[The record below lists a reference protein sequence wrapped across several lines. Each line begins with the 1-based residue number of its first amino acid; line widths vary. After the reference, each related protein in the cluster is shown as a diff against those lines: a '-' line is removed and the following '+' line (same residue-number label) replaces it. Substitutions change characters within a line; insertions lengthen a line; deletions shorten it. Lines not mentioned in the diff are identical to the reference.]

1 MKKMTG
7 LIQDLRY
14 TVRQFRRSPGFV
26 AVAVLTIA
34 LGIGVNVATFS
45 FVDELWLHPMPVR
58 EANRIMRVFTSNPSS
73 EGEVER
79 GYSSYPDFLDLR
91 ANSKTLAGVAALDNR
106 GALVDDGTESRL
118 VSAAVV
124 SENFFDVLEA
134 TPALGRMFTEK
145 EFRNSPAPSVLLS
158 YPFWRRQFNGDATLP
173 GRTINV
179 DSHLVTVLG
188 VLPRGFRG
196 SNSFMVPDLWIP
208 IPTWQQLTGDRERQ
222 TARGFR
228 EYDLFGRLREGASPR
243 QAKAEF
249 GTLAAVLASSYP
261 GTNAGRR
268 MTMAREDATQGG
280 LANISL
286 ALLGIAALVLLVA
299 CANVAGLLIVRGEY
313 RRKEIATRLALGAS
327 RGKVVRQ
334 LLAETALLA
343 AAATVAALLL
353 GNFVLNKLPNLL
365 PQTSFP
371 IAIDAHLNS
380 RALLFALAAAL
391 ASLFLFGLVPAL
403 QATNLGPVAVLK
415 QSGAGTGAGRRTL
428 KSALIVTQVALSL
441 VMVVCS
447 GLLARSVIKAL
458 ALDPGF
464 NAHQN
469 MLIMELVPDFGTKS
483 EEGSKAFVREARQ
496 RLQALPGVTAT
507 TTAMRFPFGMS
518 GSGATR
524 KVFLPGNLASAGA
537 EGATINFDP
546 VGEGYFSVLGTRI
559 LHGRAIEQHDLDANA
574 HVMVVNQSMAN
585 RSWPNGDP
593 VGQRVRLQR
602 ADGDEYEVIGVAED
616 GKYNDVRED
625 RMPYLFLPMKS
636 DEYGE
641 LAMAVKASID
651 PEALAPAV
659 RRVLRELSHDVP
671 IISLVTLRAHMR
683 EALYEE
689 RVMAGLIGVM
699 GGLGLLLAAV
709 GIYGLMAFLV
719 GRRTPE
725 IGIRMALGAQR
736 RGIFRL
742 VIGHA
747 LRLTAIGTVIGVA
760 GAIAAAQ
767 ALRSLLFGIAPT
779 DVFTIAIAVAVL
791 AVVAFIAAAVPALSA
806 AKVDPMVALR
816 YE

>member
-1 MKKMTG
+1 MNG
-7 LIQDLRY
+7 LFQDLRY
-14 TVRQFRRSPGFV
+14 AIRQLRKSLGFAV
-26 AVAVLTIA
+26 VAVLTLA

-45 FVDELWLHPMPVR
+45 FVDELWLHPMPVP
-58 EANRIMRVFTSNPSS
+58 EANRLVRIFTSNPGSQ
-73 EGEVER
+73 GEVER

-91 ANSKTLAGVAALDNR
+91 ANVRTLAGVAALDNR
-106 GALVDDGTESRL
+106 GALVDDGVQNRS

-134 TPALGRMFTEK
+134 TPAFGRMFTEK
-145 EFRNSPAPSVLLS
+145 EFQNSPAPSVVLS
-158 YPFWRRQFNGDATLP
+158 YPFWRRQFNGDSALP
-173 GRTINV
+173 GRTIVV
-179 DSHLVTVLG
+179 DSQPVTVLG

-196 SNSFMVPDLWIP
+196 SDSLTVPDLWIP
-208 IPTWQQLTGDRERQ
+208 MPTWQQLTGEREKQ
-222 TARGFR
+222 TIRGSR
-228 EYDLFGRLREGASPR
+228 EYELFGRLREGVSLQ
-243 QAKAEF
+243 QAKAEV
-249 GTLAAVLASSYP
+249 GIIAAALASSNP
-261 GTNAGRR
+261 ATNIGRR
-268 MTMAREDATQGG
+268 MTISPEDETRGG
-280 LANISL
+280 VANIGL

-299 CANVAGLLIVRGEY
+299 CANVAGLLIARGEY

-343 AAATVAALLL
+343 TAATVTALFF
-353 GNFVLNKLPNLL
+353 GNFVLNELPNLL

-371 IAIDAHLNS
+371 IAVDAHLNS
-380 RALLFALAAAL
+380 RALLFALATAV

-403 QATNLGPVAVLK
+403 QATNVAPAAVLK
-415 QSGAGTGAGRRTL
+415 QSGAQTGVGRRTL
-428 KSALIVTQVALSL
+428 RSALIVTQVALSL

-447 GLLARSVIKAL
+447 GLLVRSVIKAL

-469 MLIMELVPDFGTKS
+469 LLVMELVPDFGTKS
-483 EEGSKAFVREARQ
+483 EEGSMAFVREARR
-496 RLQALPGVTAT
+496 RLQALPGVTAN

-524 KVFLPGNLASAGA
+524 KVFLPGNLESAGA

-559 LHGRAIEQHDLDANA
+559 VRGRAIEQHDLDTNA
-574 HVMVVNQSMAN
+574 HVMVVNQAMAN
-585 RSWPNGDP
+585 RFWPNGDP
-593 VGQRVRLQR
+593 VGQRVHLKR
-602 ADGDEYEVIGVAED
+602 ANGDEYEVIGVAED

-641 LAMAVKASID
+641 LAMAVKTNVD

-659 RRVLRELSHDVP
+659 RRVLRELNHEVP
-671 IISLVTLRAHMR
+671 ILSLVTLREYMR

-725 IGIRMALGAQR
+725 IGVRMALGAQR
-736 RGIFRL
+736 GGIFRL

-760 GAIAAAQ
+760 GAVAAAQ
-767 ALRSLLFGIAPT
+767 ALRSLLFGVAAA
-779 DVFTIAIAVAVL
+779 DVFTIALAVAVL
-791 AVVAFIAAAVPALSA
+791 AVVAFTAAAVPALRA

>member
-1 MKKMTG
+1 MSG
-7 LIQDLRY
+7 LLQDFRYALRQLSTNLGF
-14 TVRQFRRSPGFV
+14 TV
-26 AVAVLTIA
+26 VAVLTLA

-58 EANRIMRVFTSNPSS
+58 EANLLVRIFTSNPSS
-73 EGEVER
+73 QGEIER

-91 ANSKTLAGVAALDNR
+91 ANSKTLVAVAALDNR
-106 GALVDDGTESRL
+106 GAQVDDGVQNRL

-134 TPALGRMFTEK
+134 TPALGRTFTEK
-145 EFRNSPAPSVLLS
+145 EFQNLQVPSVVLS
-158 YPFWRRQFNGDATLP
+158 YPFWRRQFNGDSALP
-173 GRTINV
+173 GRTIVV
-179 DSHLVTVLG
+179 DSQPVTVLG

-196 SNSFMVPDLWIP
+196 SEALGVPDLWIP
-208 IPTWQQLTGDRERQ
+208 MPTWQQLTGERERQ
-222 TARGFR
+222 AIRGSR
-228 EYDLFGRLREGASPR
+228 DYELFGRLREGVSLQ
-243 QAKAEF
+243 QARAELA
-249 GTLAAVLASSYP
+249 TLAAALVSSYP
-261 GTNAGRR
+261 GTNTGRR
-268 MTMAREDATQGG
+268 MTMAREDETRGG
-280 LANISL
+280 LANVGL

-299 CANVAGLLIVRGEY
+299 CANVAGLLIARGEY

-327 RGKVVRQ
+327 RGKVIRQ
-334 LLAETALLA
+334 LLTETVLLA
-343 AAATVAALLL
+343 AVATVAALLL
-353 GNFVLNKLPNLL
+353 GNFVLNELPNLL

-371 IAIDAHLNS
+371 ISVDAHLNL
-380 RALLFALAAAL
+380 RALLFALAIGM
-391 ASLFLFGLVPAL
+391 ASLFLFALVPAL
-403 QATNLGPVAVLK
+403 QATNVAPAAVLK
-415 QSGAGTGAGRRTL
+415 QSGAQTGVGRRTL
-428 KSALIVTQVALSL
+428 RSALIVTQVALSL

-469 MLIMELVPDFGTKS
+469 MLVMELVPAFGTKS
-483 EEGSKAFVREARQ
+483 EEGSTAFVREARR

-524 KVFLPGNLASAGA
+524 KVFLPGNLASAGG

-559 LHGRAIEQHDLDANA
+559 VRGRAIDQHDLDANA
-574 HVMVVNQSMAN
+574 HVVVVNQAMAK
-585 RSWPNGDP
+585 RFWPNGDP
-593 VGQRVRLQR
+593 VGQRVHLERT
-602 ADGDEYEVIGVAED
+602 DGDEYEVIGVAED

-636 DEYGE
+636 GEYGE
-641 LAMAVKASID
+641 LAMAVKTNVD

-659 RRVLRELSHDVP
+659 RRVLRELNHEVP
-671 IISLVTLRAHMR
+671 VLSLVTLREHMR

-725 IGIRMALGAQR
+725 IGVRMALGAER

-747 LRLTAIGTVIGVA
+747 LRLTVIGTVIGVA
-760 GAIAAAQ
+760 GAIAVAQ
-767 ALRSLLFGIAPT
+767 ALRSLLFGIAPA
-779 DVFTIAIAVAVL
+779 DVFTIALAVSVL
-791 AVVAFIAAAVPALSA
+791 AVVASTAAAVPALRA

>member
-1 MKKMTG
+1 MSG
-7 LIQDLRY
+7 LLQDFRYALRQLSTNLGF
-14 TVRQFRRSPGFV
+14 TV
-26 AVAVLTIA
+26 VAVLTLA

-58 EANRIMRVFTSNPSS
+58 EANRVVRIFTSNPSS
-73 EGEVER
+73 QGEIER

-91 ANSKTLAGVAALDNR
+91 ANSKTLAGLAALDNR
-106 GALVDDGTESRL
+106 GAQVDDGVQNRL

-124 SENFFDVLEA
+124 SSNFFDVLET
-134 TPALGRMFTEK
+134 TPALGRTFTEK
-145 EFRNSPAPSVLLS
+145 EFQNSQAPSVVLS
-158 YPFWRRQFNGDATLP
+158 YPFWRQQFNSDSTIP
-173 GRTINV
+173 GRTITI
-179 DSHLVTVLG
+179 DSQPVTVLG

-196 SNSFMVPDLWIP
+196 SEPGMVPNLWIP
-208 IPTWQQLTGDRERQ
+208 MPTWQQLTGERERQ
-222 TARGFR
+222 AIRGSR
-228 EYDLFGRLREGASPR
+228 DYELFGRLREGVSLQ
-243 QAKAEF
+243 QARAEL
-249 GTLAAVLASSYP
+249 GTLAAALVSSYP
-261 GTNAGRR
+261 GTNTGRR
-268 MTMAREDATQGG
+268 MTMAREEETRGG
-280 LANISL
+280 LANIGL

-299 CANVAGLLIVRGEY
+299 CANVAGLLIARGEY

-327 RGKVVRQ
+327 RGKVIRQ
-334 LLAETALLA
+334 LLTETALLA
-343 AAATVAALLL
+343 AVATVAALLL
-353 GNFVLNKLPNLL
+353 GNFVLNELPNLL
-365 PQTSFP
+365 PQSSFP
-371 IAIDAHLNS
+371 IAVDAHLNL
-380 RALLFALAAAL
+380 RALLFALAIGMT
-391 ASLFLFGLVPAL
+391 SLFLFGLVPAL
-403 QATNLGPVAVLK
+403 HATNVAPAAVLK
-415 QSGAGTGAGRRTL
+415 QSGAQTGVGRRML
-428 KSALIVTQVALSL
+428 RSALIVTQVALSL

-469 MLIMELVPDFGTKS
+469 LLVMELVPAFGTKS
-483 EEGSKAFVREARQ
+483 EEDNMAFVREARR

-518 GSGATR
+518 GGGATR
-524 KVFLPGNLASAGA
+524 KVFLPGNLASGGG

-559 LHGRAIEQHDLDANA
+559 VRGRAIEQHDLDTNA
-574 HVMVVNQSMAN
+574 LVMVVNQAMAN
-585 RSWPNGDP
+585 RFWPNGDP
-593 VGQRVRLQR
+593 VGRRVHLERT
-602 ADGDEYEVIGVAED
+602 DGDAYEVIGVAED

-636 DEYGE
+636 GEYGE
-641 LAMAVKASID
+641 LAMAVKTNVD

-659 RRVLRELSHDVP
+659 RRVLRELNHEVSVL
-671 IISLVTLRAHMR
+671 SLVTLREHMR

-725 IGIRMALGAQR
+725 IGVRMALGAQR
-736 RGIFRL
+736 RAIFRL
-742 VIGHA
+742 VIGYA

-767 ALRSLLFGIAPT
+767 ALRSLLFGIAPA
-779 DVFTIAIAVAVL
+779 DVFTIATAVSVL
-791 AVVAFIAAAVPALSA
+791 AVVAFTAAAVPALRA
-806 AKVDPMVALR
+806 AKVDPILALR

>member
-1 MKKMTG
+1 MTG
-7 LIQDLRY
+7 LVQDVRY
-14 TVRQFRRSPGFV
+14 AVRQLRKSPGFTT
-26 AVAVLTIA
+26 VAVLTLA
-34 LGIGVNVATFS
+34 LGIGANVATFS

-58 EANRIMRVFTSNPSS
+58 EANRLVRIFTSNPSS
-73 EGEVER
+73 QGEVER
-79 GYSSYPDFLDLR
+79 GDSSYPDFLDVR

-106 GALVDDGTESRL
+106 GAEVDDGVQSRL

-134 TPALGRMFTEK
+134 TPALGRTFTEQ
-145 EFRNSPAPSVLLS
+145 EFRNSQGPTVVLS
-158 YPFWRRQFNGDATLP
+158 YPFWRRQFNSDSSLP

-179 DSHLVTVLG
+179 DRQLVTVLG

-196 SNSFMVPDLWIP
+196 SDAITVPDLWIP
-208 IPTWQQLTGDRERQ
+208 MPTWQQLTGERKRQ
-222 TARGFR
+222 TIRGSR
-228 EYDLFGRLREGASPR
+228 DYEVFGRLREGISL
-243 QAKAEF
+243 QKARAEL

-261 GTNAGRR
+261 GSNTGRR
-268 MTMAREDATQGG
+268 MTMVAESETRGG
-280 LANISL
+280 LEIPGL
-286 ALLGIAALVLLVA
+286 ALLGVAGLVVLVA
-299 CANVAGLLIVRGEY
+299 CANVAGLLIARGEY
-313 RRKEIATRLALGAS
+313 RRKEVATRLALGAS
-327 RGKVVRQ
+327 RGRVVRQ

-343 AAATVAALLL
+343 AVATVAALFV
-353 GNFVLNKLPNLL
+353 GNFVLNELPTLL

-380 RALLFALAAAL
+380 RALLFALGTAL
-391 ASLFLFGLVPAL
+391 TSLLLFGLVPVL
-403 QATNLGPVAVLK
+403 QTTNVAPAAVLK
-415 QSGAGTGAGRRTL
+415 QSSAYTGGARRML
-428 KSALIVTQVALSL
+428 RSALIVTQVALSL

-447 GLLARSVIKAL
+447 GLLVRSVTKAL

-483 EEGSKAFVREARQ
+483 AKASMAFVVEARR
-496 RLQALPGVTAT
+496 RLQGLPGVTAT

-518 GSGATR
+518 GGGATR

-559 LHGRAIEQHDLDANA
+559 VRGRAIEQHDLDADA
-574 HVMVVNQSMAN
+574 RVMVVNQAMAN
-585 RSWPNGDP
+585 RFWPNGDP
-593 VGQRVRLQR
+593 VGQRVHLGRT
-602 ADGDEYEVIGVAED
+602 DGEEYEVIGVAED

-625 RMPYLFLPMKS
+625 RMPYLFLPMRS

-641 LAMAVKASID
+641 LAMAVKTSVD

-659 RRVLRELSHDVP
+659 RRALRELNHEVP
-671 IISLVTLRAHMR
+671 VISLVTLRQHMR

-725 IGIRMALGAQR
+725 IGVRMALGAQR
-736 RGIFRL
+736 RAIFRM
-742 VIGHA
+742 VIGYA

-760 GAIAAAQ
+760 SAIAAAQ
-767 ALRSLLFGIAPT
+767 ALRSLLFGVAPA
-779 DVFTIAIAVAVL
+779 DIFTIAIAVVVL
-791 AVVAFIAAAVPALSA
+791 AVVAFTAAAMPALSA
-806 AKVDPMVALR
+806 SKIDPMVALR

>member
-1 MKKMTG
+1 MSG
-7 LIQDLRY
+7 LLQDVRYALRQLRKNLGF
-14 TVRQFRRSPGFV
+14 TVI
-26 AVAVLTIA
+26 AVLTLA

-58 EANRIMRVFTSNPSS
+58 EADRLVRIFTSNPSS
-73 EGEVER
+73 QGEVER

-91 ANSKTLAGVAALDNR
+91 ASSKTLAGVAALDKR
-106 GALVDDGTESRL
+106 GALVDDGKQNRL

-124 SENFFDVLEA
+124 SENFFDMLEA
-134 TPALGRMFTEK
+134 TPALGRTFTEN
-145 EFRNSPAPSVLLS
+145 EFRNSPGPSVVLS
-158 YPFWRRQFNGDATLP
+158 YPFWRQQFNGDATLP
-173 GRTINV
+173 GRTIVV
-179 DSHLVTVLG
+179 DSQPVTVLG

-196 SNSFMVPDLWIP
+196 SDPGMVPNLWIP
-208 IPTWQQLTGDRERQ
+208 MPTWQQLTGERERQ
-222 TARGFR
+222 TIRGSR
-228 EYDLFGRLREGASPR
+228 DYELFGRLREGVSLQ
-243 QAKAEF
+243 QARAELE
-249 GTLAAVLASSYP
+249 TLAAALVRSYP
-261 GTNAGRR
+261 GTNTGRR
-268 MTMAREDATQGG
+268 MTVARESETRDG
-280 LANISL
+280 LANVGL
-286 ALLGIAALVLLVA
+286 ALLSVAALVLLVA
-299 CANVAGLLIVRGEY
+299 CANVAGLLIARGEY

-327 RGKVVRQ
+327 WGKVVRQ

-343 AAATVAALLL
+343 AAATGAALFL
-353 GNFVLNKLPNLL
+353 GNFVLNRLPNFL

-371 IAIDAHLNS
+371 IGIDAHLNS
-380 RALLFALAAAL
+380 RALLFALATAV
-391 ASLFLFGLVPAL
+391 ASLFFFGLVPAL
-403 QATNLGPVAVLK
+403 QAANVAPAAVLK
-415 QSGAGTGAGRRTL
+415 QSGAHIAGARRTL
-428 KSALIVTQVALSL
+428 RSALIVTQVALSL

-447 GLLARSVIKAL
+447 GLLVRSVTKAL

-469 MLIMELVPDFGTKS
+469 MLIMELVPDDGTKS
-483 EEGSKAFVREARQ
+483 EEGSMAFVREARR

-518 GSGATR
+518 GGGATR

-546 VGEGYFSVLGTRI
+546 VGEGYFSVMGTRI
-559 LHGRAIEQHDLDANA
+559 VRGRVIEQRDLDANA
-574 HVMVVNQSMAN
+574 HVMVVNQAMAN
-585 RSWPNGDP
+585 RFWPNGDS
-593 VGQRVRLQR
+593 VGQRVRLGR
-602 ADGDEYEVIGVAED
+602 TDGDEYEVIGVAED

-636 DEYGE
+636 GEYGE
-641 LAMAVKASID
+641 LAMAVKTNVD

-659 RRVLRELSHDVP
+659 RRVLRELNHEVP
-671 IISLVTLRAHMR
+671 VLSLVTLREHMR
-683 EALYEE
+683 EALYED

-719 GRRTPE
+719 GQRTPE
-725 IGIRMALGAQR
+725 IGVRMALGAQR
-736 RGIFRL
+736 RAIFWL

-747 LRLTAIGTVIGVA
+747 LRLTALGTVIGIA

-779 DVFTIAIAVAVL
+779 DVFTIALATAVL
-791 AVVAFIAAAVPALSA
+791 AVVAGTAAAVPALSA
-806 AKVDPMVALR
+806 AKVDPIVALR

>member
-1 MKKMTG
+1 MNG
-7 LIQDLRY
+7 LLQDLRY
-14 TVRQFRRSPGFV
+14 AVRQLRKSPGFTG
-26 AVAVLTIA
+26 VAVLTIA

-58 EANRIMRVFTSNPSS
+58 DANRLVRIFTSNPSS
-73 EGEVER
+73 QGEIER

-91 ANSKTLAGVAALDNR
+91 ANSRTLAGVAALDMR
-106 GALVDDGTESRL
+106 GAQVDDGVQNRL

-124 SENFFDVLEA
+124 SENFFEVLEA
-134 TPALGRMFTEK
+134 SPALGRTFTEK
-145 EFRNSPAPSVLLS
+145 EFQNSQVPSVVLS
-158 YPFWRRQFNGDATLP
+158 YPFWRRQFNGDTAIP
-173 GRTINV
+173 GRTIIV
-179 DSHLVTVLG
+179 DNRPVTVLG

-196 SNSFMVPDLWIP
+196 SEALVVPDLWIP
-208 IPTWQQLTGDRERQ
+208 MPTWQQLTGEREKQ
-222 TARGFR
+222 TIRGSR
-228 EYDLFGRLREGASPR
+228 EYELFGRLREGVVLQ
-243 QAKAEF
+243 QAKAEL
-249 GTLAAVLASSYP
+249 GTVAAALARSYP
-261 GTNAGRR
+261 ESDAGRR
-268 MTMAREDATQGG
+268 MTIVAENETRGG
-280 LANISL
+280 VANIGL
-286 ALLGIAALVLLVA
+286 ALLGIAVLVLLVA
-299 CANVAGLLIVRGEY
+299 CANVAGLLIARGEY

-343 AAATVAALLL
+343 TAATVTALFF
-353 GNFVLNKLPNLL
+353 GRVVLNELPTLL

-371 IAIDAHLNS
+371 IFVDAHLNS
-380 RALLFALAAAL
+380 RALLFALATAA

-403 QATNLGPVAVLK
+403 QATNVGPAAMLK
-415 QSGAGTGAGRRTL
+415 QSGAGTGTGRRRL
-428 KSALIVTQVALSL
+428 RSALIVTQVALSL

-483 EEGSKAFVREARQ
+483 EEGSKAFVREARR
-496 RLQALPGVTAT
+496 RLQALPGVSAT

-518 GSGATR
+518 GGGATR
-524 KVFLPGNLASAGA
+524 KVFLGNLASAAA

-546 VGEGYFSVLGTRI
+546 VGEGYFSVLGTR
-559 LHGRAIEQHDLDANA
+559 LVRGRAIEQHDLDVNA
-574 HVMVVNQSMAN
+574 HVMVVNQAMAN
-585 RSWPNGDP
+585 RFWPNGNP
-593 VGQRVRLQR
+593 VGQRLRLGR
-602 ADGDEYEVIGVAED
+602 SDGDEYEVIGVAED

-641 LAMAVKASID
+641 LAMAVKTSVD

-659 RRVLRELSHDVP
+659 RRVLRELNRGVP
-671 IISLVTLRAHMR
+671 IVSLVTLREHMR

-699 GGLGLLLAAV
+699 AGLGLLLAAV

-719 GRRTPE
+719 GRRIPE
-725 IGIRMALGAQR
+725 IGLRMALGAQR
-736 RGIFRL
+736 GGIFRL
-742 VIGHA
+742 VIGQA
-747 LRLTAIGTVIGVA
+747 LRLTAIGTVIGIA

-767 ALRSLLFGIAPT
+767 AVRSLLFGVAPA

-791 AVVAFIAAAVPALSA
+791 AVVAFTAAAVPALGA